1 MASRSD
7 FSQTNNQNTM
17 STYGIPDDEL
27 AMQQREAEDGYVHD
41 LEKKLTA
48 MTAERDEDRRLAS
61 YLKTLWLTDD
71 GEYDAMLNAA
81 GMPEFEHGD
90 VLPNTCRVAMLI
102 AERDTLALRVGVVET
117 ANADLAAERDA
128 LRTAL
133 DNLKP

>member
-1 MASRSD
+1 MAYTGFELRLASRSD

-41 LEKKLTA
+41 LERKLTA
-48 MTAERDEDRRLAS
+48 M
-61 YLKTLWLTDD
+61 
-71 GEYDAMLNAA
+71 
-81 GMPEFEHGD
+81 
-90 VLPNTCRVAMLI
+90 I

>member
-1 MASRSD
+1 MRYMADTGYELRLASRSD

-27 AMQQREAEDGYVHD
+27 AMQQREAEDG

-48 MTAERDEDRRLAS
+48 M
-61 YLKTLWLTDD
+61 
-71 GEYDAMLNAA
+71 
-81 GMPEFEHGD
+81 
-90 VLPNTCRVAMLI
+90 I
-102 AERDTLALRVGVVET
+102 ADRDTLALRVGVVET

-133 DNLKP
+133 KP